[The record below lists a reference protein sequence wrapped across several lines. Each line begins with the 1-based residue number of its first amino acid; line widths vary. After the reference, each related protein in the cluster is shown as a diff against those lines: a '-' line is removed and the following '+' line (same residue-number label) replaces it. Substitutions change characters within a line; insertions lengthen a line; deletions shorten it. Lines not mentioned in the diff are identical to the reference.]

1 MIYCTVI
8 YGSTAQIENVS
19 FLAVNIPIYINTA
32 RISTY
37 FNENSFTNSFD
48 FVS

>member
-19 FLAVNIPIYINTA
+19 LLAVNIPISINTA
-32 RISTY
+32 WISTY